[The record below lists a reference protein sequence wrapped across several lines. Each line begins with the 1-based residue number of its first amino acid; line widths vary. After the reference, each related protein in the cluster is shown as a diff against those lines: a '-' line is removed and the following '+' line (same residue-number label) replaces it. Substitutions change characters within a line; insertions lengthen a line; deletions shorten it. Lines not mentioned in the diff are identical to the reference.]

1 MKTQEEKSHGPGPE
15 LSQTSDRSGAQ
26 STSSVDGASSSKKLF
41 ENWGVQIGVI
51 TFAVV
56 WLVLVAANWAQS
68 AELDTSAQGQ
78 GQGTAAKPAESPDS
92 DTYNFNWLDPEKKI
106 YVLQN
111 RRFLKAQHVELS
123 LMAGPG
129 SGNAYRS
136 VFNIDPRLTYYF
148 SEDWGLEAFYTN
160 SFNTPNSNA
169 SSLQQVSPNTPPFIR
184 EIHHEVGAMFQW
196 IPWYAKINVFN
207 SILYFDWYFALGGGE
222 ISSQTNFVP
231 NSGTLSTNPTTTNES
246 LFAINW
252 GTGQLYHLDQ
262 HWDVRLDM
270 TSAIYHGQNDQAGDK
285 SWFSNYNFEI
295 GFGYR
300 L

>member
-1 MKTQEEKSHGPGPE
+1 MKTHEEKSHGTGPE
-15 LSQTSDRSGAQ
+15 LIQPSARAGESPNIIG
-26 STSSVDGASSSKKLF
+26 STSPGKKLF
-41 ENWGVQIGVI
+41 ENWGVQIGVVA
-51 TFAVV
+51 FAVV

-68 AELDTSAQGQ
+68 AELTDSAQGA
-78 GQGTAAKPAESPDS
+78 GGAAAKPAESTDS

-111 RRFLKAQHVELS
+111 RRYLKAGHLELS

-136 VFNIDPRLTYYF
+136 VFNIDPRITYYI
-148 SEDWGLEAFYTN
+148 SEDWGFEAFYTN
-160 SFNTPNSNA
+160 TFNTPNTNA
-169 SSLQQVSPNTPPFIR
+169 AALNAVSPTTPPFIR
-184 EIHHEVGAMFQW
+184 EIDHEIGAMVQW

-207 SILYFDWYFALGGGE
+207 SILYFDWYFNLGAGT
-222 ISSQTNFVP
+222 ISSQQIFKPTSANVNSPLTTN
-231 NSGTLSTNPTTTNES
+231 NES

-252 GTGQLYHLDQ
+252 GTGHLYHLDQ
-262 HWDVRLDM
+262 HWDVRLDV
-270 TSAIYHGQNDQAGDK
+270 TSAIYHGQNDPQGDK

-295 GFGYR
+295 GFGYK